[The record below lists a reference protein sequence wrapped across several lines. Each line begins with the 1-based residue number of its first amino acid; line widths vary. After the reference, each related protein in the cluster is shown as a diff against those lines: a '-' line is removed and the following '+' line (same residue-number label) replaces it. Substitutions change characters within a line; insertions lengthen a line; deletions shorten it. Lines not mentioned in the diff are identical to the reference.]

1 MNHLAGPLLAA
12 ARKNPAK
19 PFALDLDGTGM
30 TNGALLA
37 LSGRYA
43 NLLRSMGVKPGDRVA
58 VQVEKSLAAVALY
71 LAALRSGAVFLPLNT
86 AYTPAEIE
94 YFLADARPALFV
106 CDTKRAAALAPV
118 AAATRTAAETVNET
132 GMAGSFVEKAA
143 LQPDHFND
151 EPRGPHDL
159 AAILYTSGTTG
170 RSKGAMITGDNLLSN
185 AQALV
190 SSWKITSSDVLL
202 HALPIFHAHG
212 LFVGLN
218 TILLAGASLIFLP
231 KFDPAQ
237 VISLLPQASMFMGVP
252 TFYTRLLERDGLAE
266 AARGS
271 RLFVSG
277 SAPLLE
283 ETHRQFSTI
292 TGQAI
297 LERYGMTE
305 TGMNTSNP
313 YDGERRPGSVG
324 FPLPGI
330 EIRIADAEGRPVES
344 GDIGV
349 IEIRGPN
356 VFSGYWEMPEKTA
369 AEFRPDGFFISG
381 DLARTDED
389 GYIHI
394 VGRQKDLII
403 SGGYNVYPKEVESEI
418 DAMDGVEESAVI
430 GLPHSD
436 FGEAVTAVLVLKKGA
451 SITAEQVREKLK
463 TRLAGYKQPKKV
475 LILPELPRNTM
486 GKVQKAALRE
496 TFQDLYRKAS

>member
-37 LSGRYA
+37 LSGQYA
-43 NLLRSMGVKPGDRVA
+43 NLLRSLGVKPGDRVA
-58 VQVEKSLAAVALY
+58 VQVEKSLAAVVLY

-132 GMAGSFVEKAA
+132 GTAGSFVEKAA

-231 KFDPAQ
+231 KFDPDQ

-266 AARGS
+266 AARGI

-305 TGMNTSNP
+305 TGMNTSIP

-330 EIRIADAEGRPVES
+330 EIRIADPEGHPVES

-496 TFQDLYRKAS
+496 TFRDLYRDTP